1 MRWPAQR
8 FNSFIL
14 TGRLRLFR
22 EQPRPKSL
30 FMQKILFI
38 APPYHCW
45 GVQVIGTW
53 PPLQIAYL
61 AGVALEAGL
70 EARIFDAMNKDMTFD
85 DVRAEIE
92 RYQPD
97 YVLSLDYLPV
107 SGAIST
113 ATVPAALKTLAI
125 AKEVNPAIITLL
137 GGPHPTFMFKE
148 ILGDP
153 DGRPDFILRGE
164 AEETLREL
172 LQTLPEGRWQQLKGI
187 AYRDGDKTVTTQ
199 MRSHIADL
207 DTLSPAW
214 HLLDWSDYHYNIE
227 PWGRMGSILTTRG
240 CMMQCSFC
248 SHRVFWRGDWRVRD
262 PQKVVDEIRHLVDTY
277 QVEFITLIDPYPTK
291 DRVRW
296 EQQLDLIIAAKI
308 NVRLLMETRVED
320 IIRDADIL
328 HKYREAG
335 IIHMYVGAE
344 SSSDSTLDSLNKGTS
359 VDMNMQALD
368 LLREQNIMTEASF
381 MIGFPNETKE
391 TVDQTISEALRLNP
405 DIAVFPLIT
414 PMPFTPLYKEMKDR
428 IRVFDYAKYNLMT
441 PIIEPYAMSLD
452 QVSRELARCYMTF
465 YGKKMQE
472 VMLLEDGFKRRYMLS
487 AFKAM
492 MKDFHKHFDF
502 AGEEMPHDM
511 PEMAAL
517 RNLSHTAPV
526 H

>member
-1 MRWPAQR
+1 
-8 FNSFIL
+8 
-14 TGRLRLFR
+14 
-22 EQPRPKSL
+22 
-30 FMQKILFI
+30 MQKILFI

-61 AGVALEAGL
+61 AGVALEVGL
-70 EARIFDAMNKDMTFD
+70 EARIFDAMNKDLTFD

-125 AKEVNPAIITLL
+125 AKEVNPNIVTLL

-153 DGRPDFILRGE
+153 DSRPDFILRGE

-172 LQTLPEGRWQQLKGI
+172 LQTLPQGQWQQLKGI

-199 MRSHIADL
+199 MRTHIADL

-291 DRVRW
+291 DRARW
-296 EQQLDLIIAAKI
+296 ERQLDLIIAAKI
-308 NVRLLMETRVED
+308 DVRLLMETRVED

-335 IIHMYVGAE
+335 IIHMYMGAE
-344 SSSDSTLDSLNKGTS
+344 SSSDSTLNSLNKGTS
-359 VDMNMQALD
+359 VDMNKQALD
-368 LLREQNIMTEASF
+368 LLRGHDIMTEASF

-391 TVDQTISEALRLNP
+391 SVDQTISEALRLNP
-405 DIAVFPLIT
+405 DIAVFPIIT

-428 IRVFDYAKYNLMT
+428 IRVFDYSKYNLMT

-502 AGEEMPHDM
+502 GGEEMPHDM

-517 RNLSHTAPV
+517 RNLGHAATEN
-526 H
+526 

>member
-1 MRWPAQR
+1 MP
-8 FNSFIL
+8 
-14 TGRLRLFR
+14 
-22 EQPRPKSL
+22 
-30 FMQKILFI
+30 KILFV

-53 PPLQIAYL
+53 PPLQLAYL
-61 AGVALEAGL
+61 AQVALDVGF
-70 EARIFDAMNKDMTFD
+70 EARIFDAMNKNLTFD
-85 DVRAEIE
+85 DVRTEIE

-125 AKEVNPAIITLL
+125 AKEVNPATITLL

-148 ILGDP
+148 ILGHP
-153 DGRPDFILRGE
+153 DSRPDFILRGE

-172 LQTLPEGRWQQLKGI
+172 LPALPDGRWQQMKGI
-187 AYRDGDKTVTTQ
+187 AYRDGDKTVTTP
-199 MRSHIADL
+199 MRTHIADL

-262 PQKVVDEIRHLVDTY
+262 PKKVVDEIRHLVDTY

-291 DRVRW
+291 DRERW
-296 EQQLDLIIAAKI
+296 ERQLDLIIEAKI
-308 NVRLLMETRVED
+308 DVRLLMETRVED

-328 HKYREAG
+328 HKYRAAG
-335 IIHMYVGAE
+335 IIHMYLGAE
-344 SSSDSTLDSLNKGTS
+344 SSSDATLNSLNKGTS
-359 VDMNMQALD
+359 VDMNKQALD
-368 LLREQNIMTEASF
+368 LLRGHEIMTEASF

-441 PIIEPYAMSLD
+441 PIIEPYAMTLE
-452 QVSRELARCYMTF
+452 QVSAELARCYMTF
-465 YGKKMQE
+465 YAQKMQE

-487 AFKAM
+487 AFQAM
-492 MKDFHKHFDF
+492 MKDFHKHFEF
-502 AGEEMPHDM
+502 TAGENPHDR

-517 RNLSHTAPV
+517 RNINLPASKD
-526 H
+526 

>member
-1 MRWPAQR
+1 M
-8 FNSFIL
+8 
-14 TGRLRLFR
+14 
-22 EQPRPKSL
+22 PK
-30 FMQKILFI
+30 KILFV

-70 EARIFDAMNKDMTFD
+70 EAKIFDAMNKDMTFD

-92 RYQPD
+92 SYQPD

-125 AKEVNPAIITLL
+125 AKEVNPDIVTLL

-148 ILGDP
+148 ILGDEQS
-153 DGRPDFILRGE
+153 RPDVILRGE
-164 AEETLREL
+164 SEETLREL
-172 LQTLPEGRWQQLKGI
+172 LVTFPENRWQQIRGI
-187 AYRDGDKTVTTQ
+187 AFRDGDKTVTTQ
-199 MRSHIADL
+199 MRTHIADL

-214 HLLDWSDYHYNIE
+214 HLLDWQDYHYNIE

-291 DRVRW
+291 DRERW
-296 EQQLDLIIAAKI
+296 ERQLDLIIEAKI
-308 NVRLLMETRVED
+308 DVRLLMETRVED
-320 IIRDADIL
+320 IIRDEDIL
-328 HKYREAG
+328 HKYRAAG
-335 IIHMYVGAE
+335 IIHMYLGAE
-344 SSSDSTLDSLNKGTS
+344 SSSDSTLNSLNKGTS
-359 VDMNMQALD
+359 VDLNKQALD
-368 LLREQNIMTEASF
+368 LLRGHDIMTEASF

-391 TVDQTISEALRLNP
+391 TVNKTISEALRLNP
-405 DIAVFPLIT
+405 DIAVFPIIT

-441 PIIEPYAMSLD
+441 PIIEPHAMSLD
-452 QVSRELARCYMTF
+452 EVSSELARCYMTF
-465 YGKKMQE
+465 YSKKMQE
-472 VMLLEDGFKRRYMLS
+472 VQKLPDGFKRRYMMS

-492 MKDFHKHFDF
+492 MKDFHKHFEV
-502 AGEEMPHDM
+502 AGGAMPNDH
-511 PEMAAL
+511 PEMVAL
-517 RNLSHTAPV
+517 TSLNDAESDLVGH
-526 H
+526 

>member
-1 MRWPAQR
+1 M
-8 FNSFIL
+8 S
-14 TGRLRLFR
+14 
-22 EQPRPKSL
+22 
-30 FMQKILFI
+30 KILFI

-61 AGVALEAGL
+61 AGVALEVGL
-70 EARIFDAMNKDMTFD
+70 EARIFDAMNKDLTFD

-113 ATVPAALKTLAI
+113 ATVPAALETLAI
-125 AKEVNPAIITLL
+125 AKQVNPAIVTLL

-148 ILGDP
+148 ILGGP
-153 DGRPDFILRGE
+153 PSRPDFILRGE

-172 LQTLPEGRWQQLKGI
+172 LLTLPENRWQQIRGI

-199 MRSHIADL
+199 MRTHIADL
-207 DTLSPAW
+207 DTLAPAW
-214 HLLDWSDYHYNIE
+214 HLLDWQDYHYNIE

-262 PQKVVDEIRHLVDTY
+262 PKKVVDEIRHLVDNY

-291 DRVRW
+291 DRERW
-296 EQQLDLIIAAKI
+296 EHQLDLIIEANI

-320 IIRDADIL
+320 IIRDEDIL
-328 HKYREAG
+328 HKYRAAG
-335 IIHMYVGAE
+335 IIHMYLGAE
-344 SSSDSTLDSLNKGTS
+344 SSSDATLNSLNKGTS
-359 VDMNMQALD
+359 VDMNKQALD
-368 LLREQNIMTEASF
+368 LLRGHDIMTEASF
-381 MIGFPNETKE
+381 MIGFPNETTQ

-441 PIIEPYAMSLD
+441 PIIEPHAMTLE
-452 QVSRELARCYMTF
+452 QVSGELARCYMTF

-472 VMLLEDGFKRRYMLS
+472 VMALPDGFKRRYMMS

-492 MKDFHKHFDF
+492 MKDFHKHFEM
-502 AGEEMPHDM
+502 AGGALPHQH

-517 RNLSHTAPV
+517 NSLNSAV
-526 H
+526 QDN